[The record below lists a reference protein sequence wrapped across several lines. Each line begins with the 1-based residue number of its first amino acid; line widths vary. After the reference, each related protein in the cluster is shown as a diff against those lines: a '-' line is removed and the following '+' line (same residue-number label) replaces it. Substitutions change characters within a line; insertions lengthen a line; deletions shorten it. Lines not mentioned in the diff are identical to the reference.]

1 MTFYLLA
8 IRGFSNLETAG
19 ILMIIPLL
27 SLLNPI
33 GGWISDKVSH
43 RIPILLGMGII
54 ALGYLGLSLRIP
66 NLSLNELVFFVSL
79 IGIGGF
85 LSWSPTTSMA
95 LGAVRRDV
103 LGVASSILFS
113 MRAVGSQIGQ
123 AMVITILA
131 FFVVGNLDTIFRIS
145 GSPSISDTSAALTG
159 IQFVFAA
166 SVIVLV
172 IGIGLVLLIRSK
184 QPKLE
189 NTEKK
194 G

>member
-1 MTFYLLA
+1 
-8 IRGFSNLETAG
+8 
-19 ILMIIPLL
+19 MIIPLL

-54 ALGYLGLSLRIP
+54 ALGYLGLSLRVP
-66 NLSLNELVFFVSL
+66 NLPFNELVFFVSL

-95 LGAVRRDV
+95 LGAVGRDV

-113 MRAVGSQIGQ
+113 LRAVGSQVGQ

-131 FFVVGNLDTIFRIS
+131 FFVAGNLDTIFRIS
-145 GSPSISDTSAALTG
+145 GSPSVSDTSVALVG

-172 IGIGLVLLIRSK
+172 NGIGLVLLIRSN

-189 NTEKK
+189 KTEKK